1 MPETAIFKYVTA
13 YSGLTPAVDL
23 SNHTLLF
30 THVPKTAGTTLDY
43 ILRAVA
49 LTQRIPFLRAMGTI
63 YGQFHGVGKG
73 DPVREFARWSTSALQ
88 ERAYMSGHLPYGV
101 HQRLSRPY
109 FYITVLRDPLAR
121 LLSQYRFGVQRGGW
135 YETTPIAQVIEK
147 GQIAD
152 NLQTRQLAGITDR
165 TTPCTGETLKTAIAH
180 LRSDY
185 TVVGTSERFDDTLK
199 LLITLL
205 GWPDVAYGNRQ
216 VTAGAASEPLMQQ
229 AQETAQRFFAYDL
242 ELYAVARELAKEN
255 AAKVLKGS
263 PQGSQRQGRVVV
275 CIPGTPVDGKETA
288 LMSAE
293 NFDREFRPA
302 LQAQG
307 GDVEFV

>member
-1 MPETAIFKYVTA
+1 MPEKAIFKYVTA
-13 YSGLTPAVDL
+13 YAGLAPAVDL
-23 SNHTLLF
+23 SSHTLLF

-49 LTQRIPFLRAMGTI
+49 LTQQIPFLRAMGTI

-73 DPVREFARWSTSALQ
+73 DPMREFARWPDSALAQ
-88 ERAYMSGHLPYGV
+88 RAYVSGHLPYGV

-109 FYITVLRDPLAR
+109 FYITVLRDPLPR
-121 LLSQYRFGVQRGGW
+121 LLSQYRFGIQRGGW
-135 YETTPIAQVIEK
+135 YETSTIAQVMEK
-147 GQIAD
+147 GQMAD

-165 TTPCTGETLKTAIAH
+165 ATPVTAETLKTAIEH
-180 LRSDY
+180 LRAEY

-199 LLITLL
+199 LLITVL

-216 VTAGAASEPLMQQ
+216 VTAGASSPQLMLQ
-229 AQETAQRFFAYDL
+229 AQEAAQRFFGYDL
-242 ELYAVARELAKEN
+242 ELYAVAKELAKEN

-263 PQGSQRQGRVVV
+263 PQGSARQGRVVV
-275 CIPGTPVDGKETA
+275 CIPGTPMDGKEEA

-307 GDVEFV
+307 GDIQFV